1 MIQGKKIV
9 EITRELIINK
19 IGAFAIYNYYIDGL
33 KIGVPM
39 KSPFRKEK
47 NPSFVVKQGPNSYY
61 HKDYGA
67 GEYNGTCID
76 LVKFLYNLSLS
87 DAIKKIAKDF
97 GLLENDVEYAIK
109 LKEPVP
115 QQEKIKKYDIIE
127 VIPKPFGEEHLK
139 YLSSFHISP
148 DSLDIF
154 PDVKVTAIKEW
165 RLNRAKMP
173 LKRKEASF
181 AYIMKQGIKIYKP
194 FGEKIEKFKSTIPFR
209 TIMGLSNL
217 ENTKFGIITKSAK
230 DSFVIGE
237 HITKNICCVQGE
249 DITSITDEDIEW
261 INKNCKQVY
270 LNFDGD
276 YPGKKASLALTEK
289 TGWKH
294 INVPDEF
301 VEKGI
306 KDFAD
311 FTREYGPE
319 ALKEYFKSK
328 IKELC

>member
-1 MIQGKKIV
+1 MVQGKKLV
-9 EITRELIINK
+9 EIDKELIINK

-39 KSPFRKEK
+39 KSPFRRES
-47 NPSFVVKQGPNSYY
+47 NPSFVVKQGPTSYY

-76 LVKFLYNLSLS
+76 LVVHLFSLS
-87 DAIKKIAKDF
+87 VGDAIKKIAHDF
-97 GLLENDVEYAIK
+97 GLLEENVEYKVK

-115 QQEKIKKYDIIE
+115 QEEKKRKIPDVIE
-127 VIPKPFGEEHLK
+127 VIPKPFGKEHLE

-148 DSLDIF
+148 NSLDIF

-165 RLNRAKMP
+165 RLNRATMP
-173 LKRKEASF
+173 LKRNEPSF
-181 AYIMKQGIKIYKP
+181 AYIMKEGIKIYKP
-194 FGEKIEKFKSTIPFR
+194 FEDKLNKWKSTIPFR
-209 TIMGLSNL
+209 IIMGLQNL
-217 ENTKFGIITKSAK
+217 KDTRFGIITKSLK
-230 DSFVIGE
+230 DAFVIGE
-237 HITKNICCVQGE
+237 HITKNVCCVQGE
-249 DITSITDEDIEW
+249 DITSITDGDIEW
-261 INKNCKQVY
+261 INGNCKQVY

-276 YPGKKASLALTEK
+276 HPGKKASLALTQK

-311 FTREYGPE
+311 FTREYGPQ
-319 ALKEYFKSK
+319 ALKDYFKSK
-328 IKELC
+328 IKEL